1 MVQALQVIGGYIAK
15 GGWMMIPLMV
25 LAFVLFTSLFSA
37 LMNQW
42 FAWEGETAERAAFD
56 QRLRILK
63 VLTSVAPLLG
73 LLGTIAGMLKT
84 FRGLSSRGISLTE
97 DLVAVGIS
105 EALVTTQLGLS
116 IGVIGLA
123 GIMVY
128 GQFHQ
133 KNLLRE
139 YRNQAACI
147 RFPQAESDT

>member
-1 MVQALQVIGGYIAK
+1 MVQALQVIEGYIAK
-15 GGWMMIPLMV
+15 GGWMMIPLMI
-25 LAFVLFTSLFSA
+25 LAFVLFTSLISA

-42 FAWEGETAERAAFD
+42 FAWQGETAERTAFD

-84 FRGLSSRGISLTE
+84 FRGLSSRGVSLTE

-105 EALVTTQLGLS
+105 EALLTTQLGLS

-128 GQFHQ
+128 GQAHQ
-133 KNLLRE
+133 RNLLRE
-139 YRNQAACI
+139 YRTQAAFI
-147 RFPQAESDT
+147 GSHQREGDT

>member
-1 MVQALQVIGGYIAK
+1 MIQALQVIEGYIAK

-42 FAWEGETAERAAFD
+42 FCWEAETADRAAFD

-63 VLTSVAPLLG
+63 VLTGVAPLLG

-84 FRGLSSRGISLTE
+84 FRGLSSSGISLTE

-123 GIMVY
+123 GIMIYDQV
-128 GQFHQ
+128 HQ
-133 KNLLRE
+133 RNLLRE
-139 YRNQAACI
+139 YKNQAVYI
-147 RFPQAESDT
+147 RSLTAGGNT

>member
-1 MVQALQVIGGYIAK
+1 
-15 GGWMMIPLMV
+15 MIPLMV
-25 LAFVLFTSLFSA
+25 LAFVLFTSLISA

-42 FAWEGETAERAAFD
+42 FAWEGETSGRAAFD

-84 FRGLSSRGISLTE
+84 FRGLSGSGISLTE
-97 DLVAVGIS
+97 DLVAAGIS

-128 GQFHQ
+128 DQVHQ
-133 KNLLRE
+133 RNLLRE
-139 YRNQAACI
+139 YRNQAAFI
-147 RFPQAESDT
+147 RSLEAGGNT

>member
-1 MVQALQVIGGYIAK
+1 MVQALQVIEGYIAK
-15 GGWMMIPLMV
+15 GGWMMIPLMI
-25 LAFVLFTSLFSA
+25 LAFVLFTSLISA

-42 FAWEGETAERAAFD
+42 FSWEGETAERTAFD

-84 FRGLSSRGISLTE
+84 FRGLSSRGVSLTE

-105 EALVTTQLGLS
+105 EALLTTQLGLS

-128 GQFHQ
+128 GQAHQ
-133 KNLLRE
+133 RNLLRE
-139 YRNQAACI
+139 YRTQAAFI
-147 RFPQAESDT
+147 GSHQREGDT